1 MLRVAIPLTV
11 VFDGKQIRQ
20 EMSYGEILWTTY
32 DGTSN
37 GWVNSEI
44 FDSSFFKHFKAYARS
59 TWPLLLLLDG
69 HSSHFDPRV
78 LRLGAESDVIIFCLQ
93 TNTTNLTQPL
103 DFAPLKSLLERRMSG
118 IFEETSWLL
127 DINFLKYLPKLGLR
141 IWQWKILL
149 KASKPVELFQ

>member
-44 FDSSFFKHFKAYARS
+44 FDSLFSSIFKLM
-59 TWPLLLLLDG
+59 PDQLDHCFYCWMG
-69 HSSHFDPRV
+69 IH
-78 LRLGAESDVIIFCLQ
+78 LI
-93 TNTTNLTQPL
+93 LTQG
-103 DFAPLKSLLERRMSG
+103 FCVWVQKVM
-118 IFEETSWLL
+118 
-127 DINFLKYLPKLGLR
+127 
-141 IWQWKILL
+141 
-149 KASKPVELFQ
+149 